1 MRNPKYLVDNWHY
14 SRNDKVLIC
23 NLNTPLVLWTVVF
36 LTSIVGSS
44 TILVKYHRD
53 DNSVAFEIVDSCT
66 SVTFYSHR
74 VCRFLDPADCS
85 ICCIDKTVGSDI
97 SLYGKE

>member
-1 MRNPKYLVDNWHY
+1 M
-14 SRNDKVLIC
+14 
-23 NLNTPLVLWTVVF
+23 NTLLVLWTIVF

-53 DNSVAFEIVDSCT
+53 DYSVAFEIVDSCT

-74 VCRFLDPADCS
+74 ECRCVDPADCS
-85 ICCIDKTVGSDI
+85 IDCIDKTVGSDI
-97 SLYGKE
+97 SVWKSIDLQANKLL